1 MNKLKKLV
9 LKLKN
14 KNVTYKLPKE
24 AQLVRKVERIKLTD
38 DEYLIN
44 DNAVSKEDLI
54 KDISRWV
61 RSSFIFQNLDVHLPN
76 EVSLP
81 VETNEKLTD
90 LNRFKPT
97 GMRALEYL
105 VVCVLSIGIK
115 IGREM
120 ERNNNTKK

>member
-9 LKLKN
+9 LKLKK

-24 AQLVRKVERIKLTD
+24 AQLVRKVERVKLRD

-44 DNAVSKEDLI
+44 DNAVNKEELI
-54 KDISRWV
+54 KELSRWV

-76 EVSLP
+76 EVALP
-81 VETNEKLTD
+81 IETNEKLTE
-90 LNRFKPT
+90 LNRFRHT

-105 VVCVLSIGIK
+105 VVCILSIGIR

-120 ERNNNTKK
+120 ERNNDTKK

>member
-9 LKLKN
+9 LKLKK

-24 AQLVRKVERIKLTD
+24 AQLVRKVERVKLRD

-44 DNAVSKEDLI
+44 DNAVNKEELI
-54 KDISRWV
+54 KELSRWV

-76 EVSLP
+76 EVALP
-81 VETNEKLTD
+81 IETNEKLTE
-90 LNRFKPT
+90 LNRFRST

-105 VVCVLSIGIK
+105 VVCFLSIGIR

-120 ERNNNTKK
+120 ERNKDTKK

>member
-9 LKLKN
+9 LKLKK

-24 AQLVRKVERIKLTD
+24 AQLVRKVERVKLKD

-44 DNAVSKEDLI
+44 DNAVNKEELI
-54 KDISRWV
+54 KELSRWV

-76 EVSLP
+76 EVALP
-81 VETNEKLTD
+81 IETNEKLTE
-90 LNRFKPT
+90 LNRFRPT

-105 VVCVLSIGIK
+105 VVCILSIGIR

-120 ERNNNTKK
+120 ERNNDTKK

>member
-9 LKLKN
+9 LKLKK

-24 AQLVRKVERIKLTD
+24 AQLVRKVERVKLRD

-44 DNAVSKEDLI
+44 DNAVNKEELI
-54 KDISRWV
+54 KELSRWV

-76 EVSLP
+76 EVALP
-81 VETNEKLTD
+81 IETNEKLTE
-90 LNRFKPT
+90 LNRFRPT

-105 VVCVLSIGIK
+105 VVCILSIGIR

-120 ERNNNTKK
+120 ERNNDTKK

>member
-1 MNKLKKLV
+1 MKK
-9 LKLKN
+9 

-44 DNAVSKEDLI
+44 DNAVNKEDLI

-76 EVSLP
+76 EVNMP
-81 VETNEKLTD
+81 IETNEKLTE

-105 VVCVLSIGIK
+105 VVCILSIGIK

>member
-1 MNKLKKLV
+1 MNKIKKLV
-9 LKLKN
+9 LKLKK

-24 AQLVRKVERIKLTD
+24 AQLVRKVERVKLRD

-44 DNAVSKEDLI
+44 DNAVNKEELI
-54 KDISRWV
+54 KELSRWV

-76 EVSLP
+76 EVNMP
-81 VETNEKLTD
+81 IETNEKLTE

-105 VVCVLSIGIK
+105 VVCILSIGIK

>member
-9 LKLKN
+9 LKLKK

-24 AQLVRKVERIKLTD
+24 AQLVRKVERVKLRD

-44 DNAVSKEDLI
+44 DNAVNKEELI
-54 KDISRWV
+54 KELSRWV

-76 EVSLP
+76 EVALP
-81 VETNEKLTD
+81 IETNEKLTE
-90 LNRFKPT
+90 LNRFRST

-105 VVCVLSIGIK
+105 VVCILSIGIR

-120 ERNNNTKK
+120 ERNNDTKK

>member
-9 LKLKN
+9 LKLKK

-24 AQLVRKVERIKLTD
+24 AQLVRKVERVKLRD

-44 DNAVSKEDLI
+44 DNAVNKEELI
-54 KDISRWV
+54 KELSRWV

-76 EVSLP
+76 EVALP
-81 VETNEKLTD
+81 IETDEKLTE
-90 LNRFKPT
+90 LNRFRPT

-105 VVCVLSIGIK
+105 VVCILSIGIR

-120 ERNNNTKK
+120 ERNNDTKK